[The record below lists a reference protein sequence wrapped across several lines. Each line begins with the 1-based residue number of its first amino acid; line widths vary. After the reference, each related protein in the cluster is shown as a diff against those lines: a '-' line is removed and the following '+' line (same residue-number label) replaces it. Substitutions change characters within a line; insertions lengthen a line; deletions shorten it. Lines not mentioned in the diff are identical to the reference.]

1 MAGSSGPGHPSA
13 SKRLVRSQQGT
24 RFRLETRA
32 QVDGVIR
39 RLRLASGL
47 VMLAYVTT
55 HFVNHSLGLIS
66 VQAMDAALVEIY
78 KYWASPLGGVLL
90 YGAFAIHYSL
100 ALWALWLRRSL
111 KMPLAEATQLV
122 LGFSIPFF
130 LTAHVLQTRVAD
142 TFFGADYGYYSSV
155 LYSFFV
161 THPLNGW
168 LQLTVLVIAWVH
180 AMIGLWFWLRLKPW
194 YPRWQPILYAFTLL
208 LPTLAIL
215 GFFEGGRQVMALA
228 EDPAWMA
235 QLAQDHP
242 HAAPADAAFLDEMVV
257 WVRYAFLA
265 ALVAVLA
272 ARLARSRWQRRHG
285 IVRLTYPSGRI
296 VQIVRGVSVLEASRM
311 AGIPHASVCGGRGR
325 CSTCR
330 IKVDGPQEALVP
342 PAPEEVKVLR
352 RVGAAPDVRLA
363 CQLRPHGDLRVT
375 PLLPASA
382 QASDG
387 FRRPGY
393 LHGAEREIAILFG
406 DLRSFTQLSEKKLP
420 YDLVFLL
427 NRYFAETGHAV
438 EATGGRIDK
447 FIGDGVMA
455 LFGLDAGVEA
465 GCREALAAAR
475 QMSERMEALNRALVH
490 DISEPLRIGIGIH
503 TGPAIVGEMGYGSA
517 VSVTAVGDA
526 VNTASRIEGLTKTYA
541 CELVISEAVALR
553 AGVDLGA
560 APRHE
565 IEIRGRV
572 ERLVVRTFASAQD
585 LPVVQR
591 GAAKK
596 MERVAAA
603 E

>member
-1 MAGSSGPGHPSA
+1 MN
-13 SKRLVRSQQGT
+13 
-24 RFRLETRA
+24 
-32 QVDGVIR
+32 GVIR

-66 VQAMDAALVEIY
+66 VQAMDRALEHIY
-78 KYWASPLGGVLL
+78 EYWASHLGSVLL
-90 YGAFAIHYSL
+90 YGAFATHYSL

-111 KMPLAEATQLV
+111 KMPFAEATQLV

-130 LTAHVLQTRVAD
+130 LTDHVLQTRVAD
-142 TFFGADYGYYSSV
+142 TFYGAGVGYYSAV
-155 LYSFFV
+155 LQTYFV
-161 THPLNGW
+161 TNPLRGA
-168 LQLTVLVIAWVH
+168 LQFAVLLIAWVH
-180 AMIGLWFWLRLKPW
+180 AMIGLWFWLRLKRW
-194 YPRWQPILYAFTLL
+194 YPRWQPILYAFALL

-215 GFFEGGRQVMALA
+215 GALEGGRQVATMA
-228 EDPAWMA
+228 EDPAWVA
-235 QLAQDHP
+235 QFTQDHP
-242 HAAPADAAFLDEMVV
+242 RPAPADAAFLDQLVV
-257 WVRYAFLA
+257 WVRYAFVA
-265 ALVAVLA
+265 ALLAVLA
-272 ARLARSRWQRRHG
+272 ARVVRWYWQRRHG
-285 IVRLTYPSGRI
+285 VIRLTYPSGR
-296 VQIVRGVSVLEASRM
+296 VVAIVRGVSVLEASRM

-330 IKVDGPQEALVP
+330 IRVGGAPEAVLV
-342 PAPEEVKVLR
+342 PAPEELKVLR

-375 PLLPASA
+375 PLLPATA
-382 QASDG
+382 QARDG
-387 FRRPGY
+387 FSRPGY

-438 EATGGRIDK
+438 QAAGGHIDK

-455 LFGLDAGVEA
+455 LFGLDSGVEA
-465 GCREALAAAR
+465 GCRQALAAAKG
-475 QMSERMEALNRALVH
+475 MSERMESLNRALVH
-490 DISEPLRIGIGIH
+490 DIPEPLRIGIGIH
-503 TGPAIVGEMGYGSA
+503 TGPAIVGEMGFGSA
-517 VSVTAVGDA
+517 VSITAVGDS
-526 VNTASRIEGLTKTYA
+526 VNTASRIEGLTKTYG

-553 AGVDLGA
+553 AGIELGD

-572 ERLVVRTFASAQD
+572 ERLVVRTFARARD
-585 LPVVQR
+585 LPER
-591 GAAKK
+591 AAAKK
-596 MERVAAA
+596 VERVAA

>member
-1 MAGSSGPGHPSA
+1 M
-13 SKRLVRSQQGT
+13 
-24 RFRLETRA
+24 
-32 QVDGVIR
+32 DGVIR

-66 VQAMDAALVEIY
+66 VQAMNRALVEIY

-90 YGAFAIHYSL
+90 YGAFATHYCL

-111 KMPLAEATQLV
+111 KMPVAVATQLV
-122 LGFSIPFF
+122 RGFSIPFF
-130 LTAHVLQTRVAD
+130 LTDHVLHTRVAD
-142 TFFGADYGYYSSV
+142 TFYGADVGYYATV
-155 LYSFFV
+155 LHSYFV
-161 THPLNGW
+161 TNPLRGVM
-168 LQLTVLVIAWVH
+168 QLVVLVIAWVH

-194 YPRWQPILYAFTLL
+194 YPRWQPILYALALL

-215 GFFEGGRQVMALA
+215 GFFEGGRQIAALA
-228 EDPAWMA
+228 EDPAWVA
-235 QLAQDHP
+235 QLAQEHP
-242 HAAPADAAFLDEMVV
+242 RATPADAARIDEMVV
-257 WVRYAFLA
+257 WVRYAFVA

-272 ARLARSRWQRRHG
+272 ARLARSRWQRRRG
-285 IVRLTYPSGRI
+285 IVRLTYPSGRV

-330 IKVDGPQEALVP
+330 IKVDGPQDALLP

-363 CQLRPHGDLRVT
+363 CQLRPQGDLRVT

-382 QASDG
+382 QASAG

-393 LHGAEREIAILFG
+393 LHGAEREIAILFA

-438 EATGGRIDK
+438 EAAGGRIDK

-455 LFGLDAGVEA
+455 LFGLDTGVEA

-517 VSVTAVGDA
+517 VSVTAVGDS

-541 CELVISEAVALR
+541 CELVISDAVALR
-553 AGVDLGA
+553 AGIDLGA

-572 ERLVVRTFASAQD
+572 ERLVVRAFASARE
-585 LPVVQR
+585 LPVLQR
-591 GAAKK
+591 GTAKRAA
-596 MERVAAA
+596 RVAA

>member
-1 MAGSSGPGHPSA
+1 MN
-13 SKRLVRSQQGT
+13 
-24 RFRLETRA
+24 
-32 QVDGVIR
+32 GVIR

-66 VQAMDAALVEIY
+66 VQAMDGALEHIY
-78 KYWASPLGGVLL
+78 EYWASQLGAVLL
-90 YGAFAIHYSL
+90 YGAFATHYSL

-111 KMPLAEATQLV
+111 KMPFAEATQLV

-130 LTAHVLQTRVAD
+130 LTDHVLQTRVAD
-142 TFFGADYGYYSSV
+142 TFYGAGVGYYSAV
-155 LYSFFV
+155 LQTYFV
-161 THPLNGW
+161 TNPLRGA
-168 LQLTVLVIAWVH
+168 LQFAVLLIAWVH
-180 AMIGLWFWLRLKPW
+180 AMIGLWFWLRLKRW
-194 YPRWQPILYAFTLL
+194 YPRWQPILYAFALL

-215 GFFEGGRQVMALA
+215 GALEAGRQVTAMA
-228 EDPAWMA
+228 EDPAWVA
-235 QLAQDHP
+235 QFTQDHP
-242 HAAPADAAFLDEMVV
+242 RPAPADAAFLDQLVV
-257 WVRYAFLA
+257 WVRYAFVA
-265 ALVAVLA
+265 ALLAVLA
-272 ARLARSRWQRRHG
+272 ARTVRWYWQRRHG
-285 IVRLTYPSGRI
+285 VVRLTYPSGR
-296 VQIVRGVSVLEASRM
+296 VVPIVRGVSVLEASRM

-330 IKVDGPQEALVP
+330 IRVDGPPEAMLV

-375 PLLPASA
+375 PLLPATA
-382 QASDG
+382 QARDG
-387 FRRPGY
+387 FSRPGY

-438 EATGGRIDK
+438 EAAGGHIDK

-455 LFGLDAGVEA
+455 LFGLDSGVEA
-465 GCREALAAAR
+465 GCRQALAAAR
-475 QMSERMEALNRALVH
+475 DMSARMESLNRALVH
-490 DISEPLRIGIGIH
+490 DIPEPLRIGIGIH

-517 VSVTAVGDA
+517 VSVTAVGDS
-526 VNTASRIEGLTKTYA
+526 VNTASRIEGLTKTYG

-553 AGVDLGA
+553 AGIDVGD

-572 ERLVVRTFASAQD
+572 ERLVVRTFAQARD
-585 LPVVQR
+585 LPER
-591 GAAKK
+591 AAGKK
-596 MERVAAA
+596 VERVAA

>member
-1 MAGSSGPGHPSA
+1 MN
-13 SKRLVRSQQGT
+13 
-24 RFRLETRA
+24 
-32 QVDGVIR
+32 GVIR

-66 VQAMDAALVEIY
+66 VQAMDGALEHIY
-78 KYWASPLGGVLL
+78 EYWASQLGAILL
-90 YGAFAIHYSL
+90 YGAFATHYSL

-111 KMPLAEATQLV
+111 KMPFAEATQLV

-130 LTAHVLQTRVAD
+130 LTDHVLQTRVAD
-142 TFFGADYGYYSSV
+142 TFYGAGVGYYSAV
-155 LYSFFV
+155 LQTYFV
-161 THPLNGW
+161 TNPLRGA
-168 LQLTVLVIAWVH
+168 LQFAVLLIAWVH
-180 AMIGLWFWLRLKPW
+180 AMIGLWFWLRLKRW
-194 YPRWQPILYAFTLL
+194 YPRWQPILYAFALL

-215 GFFEGGRQVMALA
+215 GALEAGRQVTAMA
-228 EDPAWMA
+228 EDPAWVA
-235 QLAQDHP
+235 QFTQDHP
-242 HAAPADAAFLDEMVV
+242 RPAPADAAFLDQLVV
-257 WVRYAFLA
+257 WVRYAFVA
-265 ALVAVLA
+265 ALLAVLA
-272 ARLARSRWQRRHG
+272 ARTVRWYWQRRHG
-285 IVRLTYPSGRI
+285 VVRLTYPSGR
-296 VQIVRGVSVLEASRM
+296 VVPIVRGVSVLEASRM

-330 IKVDGPQEALVP
+330 IRVDGPPEAVLV

-375 PLLPASA
+375 PLLPATA
-382 QASDG
+382 QACDG
-387 FRRPGY
+387 FSRPGY

-427 NRYFAETGHAV
+427 NRYFAETGQAV
-438 EATGGRIDK
+438 EAAGGHIDK

-455 LFGLDAGVEA
+455 LFGLDSGVEA
-465 GCREALAAAR
+465 GCRQALAAAR
-475 QMSERMEALNRALVH
+475 DMSARMESLNHALVH
-490 DISEPLRIGIGIH
+490 DIPEPLRIGIGIH

-517 VSVTAVGDA
+517 VSVTAVGDS
-526 VNTASRIEGLTKTYA
+526 VNTASRIEGLTKTYG

-553 AGVDLGA
+553 AGIDVGD

-572 ERLVVRTFASAQD
+572 ERLVVRTFARARD
-585 LPVVQR
+585 LPER
-591 GAAKK
+591 AAGKK
-596 MERVAAA
+596 VERVAA